1 MEDSKKSKPRS
12 KIGLVGI
19 NSLKDPVPCSTHARA
34 RRTIHQYAK
43 QTTPS
48 FTSVLGAQIGHG
60 LCHGELSLPVFQI
73 V

>member
-19 NSLKDPVPCSTHARA
+19 NSLKDPVPCSTHAR
-34 RRTIHQYAK
+34 RTIHQYAK

-48 FTSVLGAQIGHG
+48 FTSVLGAQIGNG
-60 LCHGELSLPVFQI
+60 LCHREFSVPVFQI